1 MPHLSL
7 SLFGDSLSMVLTV
20 LLDVVNCAR
29 AESLAEGKACRRRVP
44 NSGGYVV
51 RRATL
56 PTEEDSCSSLSK
68 SWPGASGRG
77 QEVERPDIR
86 GVMESLVAV
95 SRYDSDS
102 ESDWDSDSDDVSS
115 DLRTPKQDGL
125 ASEFSLDG
133 STTPRRKLKATRHKT
148 LRAQFKPV

>member
-7 SLFGDSLSMVLTV
+7 SLFGDSLSMALTV
-20 LLDVVNCAR
+20 LSDLVNCAR
-29 AESLAEGKACRRRVP
+29 AESLAEGKVCRRRAP
-44 NSGGYVV
+44 NSDGYVA
-51 RRATL
+51 RQAAS
-56 PTEEDSCSSLSK
+56 PTTEDNCSSLSK

-102 ESDWDSDSDDVSS
+102 ESDWDSDGYDVSS
-115 DLRTPKQDGL
+115 DLRTSRPDGL

-148 LRAQFKPV
+148 QDTTSTV

>member
-20 LLDVVNCAR
+20 LLDVVDCAR

-102 ESDWDSDSDDVSS
+102 ESDWDSESYDVSS

>member
-7 SLFGDSLSMVLTV
+7 SLFGDSLRMVLTV

-102 ESDWDSDSDDVSS
+102 ESDWDSESYDVSS